1 MERAGMVHA
10 LEKIYDLLKDD
21 GLLFDIHP
29 TNEPAAIAVRLRD
42 QLIPA
47 GWLTESDDYVEYEW
61 ADEALQR
68 VVDDRR
74 FVLEREGT
82 FEFVWHADTLPEL
95 RAYLAEEWKDAIIDE
110 LTAGRIEE
118 LLKLPVRDKEI
129 LVSEAIRIARYRR
142 VGAR

>member
-10 LEKIYDLLKDD
+10 LEKISQLLKPA
-21 GLLFDIHP
+21 GVLLDIHP
-29 TNEPAAIAVRLRD
+29 TNEPAAMAVRLHE

-68 VVDDRR
+68 MVVDRH
-74 FVLEREGT
+74 FALERVGT

-129 LVSEAIRIARYRR
+129 LVS
-142 VGAR
+142 

>member
-1 MERAGMVHA
+1 MVHA
-10 LEKIYDLLKDD
+10 LEKIAQMLKRDGILL
-21 GLLFDIHP
+21 DIHP
-29 TNEPAAIAVRLRD
+29 TNEPAAMAVRLRE

-61 ADEALQR
+61 ADVALQR

-74 FVLEREGT
+74 FALERVGT
-82 FEFVWHADTLPEL
+82 FEFVWHADTLYEL

-118 LLKLPVRDKEI
+118 LLRLPVHDKEI
-129 LVSEAIRIARYRR
+129 LVSEAIRITRYRR
-142 VGAR
+142 L